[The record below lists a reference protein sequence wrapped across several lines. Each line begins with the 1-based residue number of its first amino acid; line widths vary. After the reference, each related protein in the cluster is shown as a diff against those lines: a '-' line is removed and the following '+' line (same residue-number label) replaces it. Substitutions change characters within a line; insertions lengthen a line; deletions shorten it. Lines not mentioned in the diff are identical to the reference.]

1 MMYRGVS
8 ISSWGGQKW
17 WGRGFKVGQYQP
29 APSPPGSV
37 HPQKALE
44 QEAEGPQLQ
53 VGLSTGHGGQGTLD
67 GHPA

>member
-1 MMYRGVS
+1 MTCCGVS
-8 ISSWGGQKW
+8 ISCQGGQKW
-17 WGRGFKVGQYQP
+17 WGVGFRVVQCQR

-53 VGLSTGHGGQGTLD
+53 VGLSTGHSGQGTLG